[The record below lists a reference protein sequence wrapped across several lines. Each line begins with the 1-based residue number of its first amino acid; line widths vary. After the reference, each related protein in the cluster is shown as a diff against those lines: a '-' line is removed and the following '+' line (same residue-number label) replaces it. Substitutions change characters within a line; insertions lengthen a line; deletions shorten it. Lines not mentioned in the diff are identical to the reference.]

1 MSNVIKTRDLKKSI
15 LFISFILLTV
25 TCFGQGN
32 YHKLSLGA
40 GFGPTIS
47 YADVRE
53 KSQSYGGYG
62 EFLVNLTPFV
72 TTGLEF
78 QIGKVKGGDIVTD
91 PHNRQ
96 FVNNYKTFSL
106 NVKAALGQFIDY
118 SRNDF
123 YSAIKGLYVGLGIGA
138 IRNDLGYIVRYK
150 PNTAAQYPPLGYEF
164 PGMDKSTNLLMPVNL
179 GINFY
184 FTDNYNEQRYVL
196 NFNYQG
202 NFTFGEGLDGYDDPI
217 GIFKNNGADVY
228 TFLSVGLKYNFGPS
242 RSSRKIF

>member
-1 MSNVIKTRDLKKSI
+1 MSSVTKTRELKKSSLI
-15 LFISFILLTV
+15 ISFILLTV

-32 YHKLSLGA
+32 YRKLSLGA
-40 GFGPTIS
+40 GFGPTIA

-53 KSQSYGGYG
+53 KSQSYGGYS
-62 EFLVNLTPFV
+62 EFLVNLTPFI

-78 QIGKVKGGDIVTD
+78 QIGRIKGGDIITN

-96 FVNNYKTFSL
+96 FANDYKALTL

-118 SRNDF
+118 SRSGF
-123 YSAIKGLYVGLGIGA
+123 YNAIKGLYVGLGIGA

-150 PNTAAQYPPLGYEF
+150 PNTEAQYPPLGYKF
-164 PGMDKSTNLLMPVNL
+164 PGKDKSTNLLMPVNL

-184 FTDNYNEQRYVL
+184 FTDTYDEPRYAL

-217 GIFKNNGADVY
+217 GIFKNNDSDVY
-228 TFLSVGLKYNFGPS
+228 TLLSVGFKYNFGPS